1 MRVRAACLC
10 LPFALLACQ
19 SGVAP
24 RISEPAP
31 QRLEAALRQFDLERY
46 SLDITLEPAHRS
58 LAARARLRLVARQP
72 ELTSVQLAL
81 VDLKVLAVK
90 GELCAPGGFAQDG
103 RGVRIPLRRALAV
116 GEALE
121 LEVEYSGQPTR
132 GLYFARERGGQ
143 PTQVW
148 TQGECVEVSGWLPNL
163 LDPAD
168 RASGE
173 IRVRMPKHWRAMA
186 AGVQLSREEQ
196 GEQAVEHWRMDLP
209 HPAYLVTLTAG
220 EFVEAKDELNGLP
233 LHYLVAPEYEACIP
247 PSFERTPE
255 ILQFFSRI
263 TARRYPWPKY
273 AQTSVDN
280 FHFGGMENV
289 SATTLT
295 DLALVDE
302 LAARDGG
309 MDGLVAHEAAHQ
321 WFGDLVTCEDWSQAW
336 LNEGFATYFTALY
349 TAESEGEQA
358 FQLAVDDMN
367 RSMAERALRHPPRA
381 IVWDQARDPMQL
393 FLTGHIYAGA
403 AQRLH
408 LLRASIGDAAFFRG
422 VQLYLSQHQ
431 HGSVRTADL
440 LAAMESA
447 CGKQLDAFFAQW
459 FETPGAPSIE
469 LRWKHDAASKVLL
482 VSIDQT
488 HAVAAGVPACFRI
501 DTELEI
507 ADAAGVRRMPVTLDS
522 RKELLELP
530 AEQAPRWVRFDPR
543 GYVPKQLTEEWSLEA
558 LLALAKDARE
568 APARR
573 TALERLM
580 EQHRSKA
587 PVQELLLGQ
596 LTREP
601 LARLRALIAGA
612 IEPSAAGAQAALLQA
627 ARTEEAA
634 GVRAAALERLAGLPP
649 APELRELALGELR
662 QPYSYATLGAAA
674 NLLVAQ
680 DAELARERLRAF
692 ESQGDAAGRTQT
704 ALLRAWLQLGER
716 ARLIE
721 WARDAARPVL
731 LREGCVRALSQERE
745 LLRSLLNDDSF
756 RVRRAAI
763 DGLDARDADVLR
775 PRLASPMMPEVIA
788 VEAALARRPKG
799 G

>member
-1 MRVRAACLC
+1 MRALAACLC

-19 SGVAP
+19 SSVAP
-24 RISEPAP
+24 RISATTPLL
-31 QRLEAALRQFDLERY
+31 LELGLRQFDLEHY
-46 SLDITLEPAHRS
+46 SLDITLEPSRRS
-58 LAARARLRLVARQP
+58 LAARVKLRLVARQP
-72 ELTSVQLAL
+72 ELAAIQLAL

-90 GELCAPGGFAQDG
+90 GEACVPGGFAQDEQ
-103 RGVRIPLRRALAV
+103 GVRIPLRRALSV
-116 GEALE
+116 GEAVD
-121 LEVEYSGQPTR
+121 LEVEYAGQPTR

-143 PTQVW
+143 PTQAW
-148 TQGECVEVSGWLPNL
+148 TQGECVEVSGWMPNL

-173 IRVRMPKHWRAMA
+173 IRVRMPKNWRAMA

-209 HPAYLVTLTAG
+209 HPAYLVTLAAG

-247 PSFERTPE
+247 SSFDRTPE

-280 FHFGGMENV
+280 FHFGGMENI
-289 SATTLT
+289 SSTTLT

-302 LAARDGG
+302 LAARDQT

-358 FQLAVDDMN
+358 FQLAMDEMN
-367 RSMAERALRHPPRA
+367 RSMAERAIKHPPRA

-408 LLRASIGDAAFFRG
+408 LLRASIGDEAFFRG
-422 VQLYLSQHQ
+422 VRLYLSRHQ

-447 CGKQLDAFFAQW
+447 SGRQLDAFFAQW
-459 FETPGAPSIE
+459 FETPGAPSVE
-469 LRWKHDAASKVLL
+469 LRWKHDAAAKVLL

-507 ADAAGVRRMPVTLDS
+507 ADAAGVRRVPVTLDS

-530 AEQAPRWVRFDPR
+530 SEQAVRWVRFDPR

-558 LLALAKDARE
+558 LLVLAKDARE

-573 TALERLM
+573 TALERLIQ
-580 EQHRSKA
+580 QHRSQA
-587 PVQELLLGQ
+587 SVQELLVGQ

-612 IEPSAAGAQAALLQA
+612 IEPSVAGAQAALVQA

-634 GVRAAALERLAGLPP
+634 NVRSAALDRLAGWPP
-649 APELRELALGELR
+649 APELRELAMDELQ

-674 NLLVAQ
+674 NLLVIQ
-680 DAELARERLRAF
+680 DAEFARERLRTYQT
-692 ESQGDAAGRTQT
+692 QGDAAGRTQK

-721 WARDAARPVL
+721 WARDAGRPVL
-731 LREGCVRALSQERE
+731 LREACVRALPKERE
-745 LLRSLLNDDSF
+745 LLRSLLSDASF

-763 DGLDARDADVLR
+763 EGLDARDADLLR

-788 VEAALARRPKG
+788 VEAALARMPERG
-799 G
+799 